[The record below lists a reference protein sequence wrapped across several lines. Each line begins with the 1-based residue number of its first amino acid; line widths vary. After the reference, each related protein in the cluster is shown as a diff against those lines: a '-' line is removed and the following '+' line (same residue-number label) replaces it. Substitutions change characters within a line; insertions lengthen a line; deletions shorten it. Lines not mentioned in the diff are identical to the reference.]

1 MATISFAIT
10 ACNEHVEL
18 EKLLSMLYLNIKEG
32 DEIVVQLDTTATP
45 EVRKVVSKPDPN
57 VVPFRVIEFAL
68 DNDFAS
74 FKNNIKNH
82 CTKDWIFF
90 IDADETLNYYFMKNL
105 HEFLEL
111 NKGIVDLI
119 SVPRVNKVNGLTQS
133 HIDKWRWFVD
143 DNGWVNWPDY
153 QTRIC
158 ANKPEIQW
166 INKVHERLTG
176 FKTSAQLPA
185 LEEWSLTH
193 IKDIERQEKQNNFYN
208 KIG

>member
-10 ACNEHVEL
+10 VHNEHEEL
-18 EKLLSMLYLNIKEG
+18 DKLLQQLVKNIREE
-32 DEIVVQLDTTATP
+32 DEIVVQMDITATE
-45 EVRKVVSKPDPN
+45 EVKAVVNNYKLTNYFHPLN
-57 VVPFRVIEFAL
+57 K
-68 DNDFAS
+68 DFAT
-74 FKNNIKNH
+74 FKNNLKSL

-90 IDADETLNYYFMKNL
+90 IDADETLNYYFSKNI

-119 SVPRVNKVNGLTQS
+119 AVPRVNKVNGLTQA

-166 INKVHERLTG
+166 VNKVHERLTG

-193 IKDIERQEKQNNFYN
+193 IKDIDRQEKQNKFYET
-208 KIG
+208 I

>member
-10 ACNEHVEL
+10 VHNEHEEL
-18 EKLLSMLYLNIKEG
+18 DKLLQQLVKNIREE
-32 DEIVVQLDTTATP
+32 DEIVVQMDITATE
-45 EVRKVVSKPDPN
+45 EVKAVVNNYKLTNYFHPLN
-57 VVPFRVIEFAL
+57 K
-68 DNDFAS
+68 DFAT
-74 FKNNIKNH
+74 FKNNLKSL

-90 IDADETLNYYFMKNL
+90 IDADETLNYYFSKNI

-119 SVPRVNKVNGLTQS
+119 AVPRVNKVNGLTQA

-143 DNGWVNWPDY
+143 DNGWINWPDY

-193 IKDIERQEKQNNFYN
+193 IKDIDRQEKQNKFYET
-208 KIG
+208 I

>member
-10 ACNEHVEL
+10 VHNEHKEL
-18 EKLLSMLYLNIKEG
+18 DKLLQQLVKSIREE
-32 DEIVVQLDTTATP
+32 DEIVVQMDITATE
-45 EVRKVVSKPDPN
+45 EVKAVVNNYKLTNYFHPLN
-57 VVPFRVIEFAL
+57 K
-68 DNDFAS
+68 DFAT
-74 FKNNIKNH
+74 FKNNLKSL

-90 IDADETLNYYFMKNL
+90 IDADETLNYYFTKNI

-119 SVPRVNKVNGLTQS
+119 GVPRVNKVNGLTQS
-133 HIDKWRWFVD
+133 HIDKWKWFVD

-166 INKVHERLTG
+166 VNKVHERLTG

-193 IKDIERQEKQNNFYN
+193 IKDIDRQEKQNQFYET
-208 KIG
+208 I

>member
-10 ACNEHVEL
+10 VHNEHEEL
-18 EKLLSMLYLNIKEG
+18 DKLLQQLVKNIREE
-32 DEIVVQLDTTATP
+32 DEIVVQMDITATD
-45 EVRKVVSKPDPN
+45 EVKAVVNNYKLTNYFHPLN
-57 VVPFRVIEFAL
+57 K
-68 DNDFAS
+68 DFAT
-74 FKNNIKNH
+74 FKNNLKSL

-90 IDADETLNYYFMKNL
+90 IDADETLNYYFSKNI

-119 SVPRVNKVNGLTQS
+119 AVPRVNKVNGLTQA

-143 DNGWVNWPDY
+143 DNGWINWPDY

-193 IKDIERQEKQNNFYN
+193 IKDIDRQEKQNKFYET
-208 KIG
+208 I